1 MSRLK
6 LHLGQ
11 VSVHHQSELIV
22 FWSLWPFSPPYLSL
36 FRIGKD
42 FEDDLDFLLQGVSEF
57 EIPGGMLA
65 SEVMVHGPLAFP
77 IGTTSDGQAF
87 LAGAYYGQ
95 GRVIVI
101 THEGL
106 MGREV
111 WFH

>member
-1 MSRLK
+1 
-6 LHLGQ
+6 
-11 VSVHHQSELIV
+11 
-22 FWSLWPFSPPYLSL
+22 
-36 FRIGKD
+36 
-42 FEDDLDFLLQGVSEF
+42 
-57 EIPGGMLA
+57 MLA

-101 THEGL
+101 SHEGL

-111 WFH
+111 GI

>member
-1 MSRLK
+1 M
-6 LHLGQ
+6 
-11 VSVHHQSELIV
+11 
-22 FWSLWPFSPPYLSL
+22 
-36 FRIGKD
+36 GKD

-57 EIPGGMLA
+57 EIPCGMLA

-77 IGTTSDGQAF
+77 IGATSDGQAF
-87 LAGAYYGQ
+87 LAGAYYGL

-111 WFH
+111 MQCGSRDFWKSLTSWRRFSFIDHTAR

>member
-1 MSRLK
+1 M
-6 LHLGQ
+6 
-11 VSVHHQSELIV
+11 
-22 FWSLWPFSPPYLSL
+22 
-36 FRIGKD
+36 
-42 FEDDLDFLLQGVSEF
+42 DFLLQGVSEF

-65 SEVMVHGPLAFP
+65 SEVMVHSPLAFP
-77 IGTTSDGQAF
+77 IGTTSETSDGQAF

-111 WFH
+111 WF

>member
-1 MSRLK
+1 M
-6 LHLGQ
+6 G
-11 VSVHHQSELIV
+11 V
-22 FWSLWPFSPPYLSL
+22 FGSLLPFSPSDFSL
-36 FRIGKD
+36 FRIGRD

-77 IGTTSDGQAF
+77 IGATSDGQAF

-111 WFH
+111 GGGVSA

>member
-1 MSRLK
+1 MQLS
-6 LHLGQ
+6 
-11 VSVHHQSELIV
+11 
-22 FWSLWPFSPPYLSL
+22 PFNLSS

-57 EIPGGMLA
+57 EIPGELLA
-65 SEVMVHGPLAFP
+65 SEVMVHSPLAFP

-101 THEGL
+101 THEAL

-111 WFH
+111 WF

>member
-1 MSRLK
+1 MVS
-6 LHLGQ
+6 HL
-11 VSVHHQSELIV
+11 SCN
-22 FWSLWPFSPPYLSL
+22 FYLSS
-36 FRIGKD
+36 FRLETD

-57 EIPGGMLA
+57 EIPNEMLA
-65 SEVMVHGPLAFP
+65 SEVMVHSPLAFP

-95 GRVIVI
+95 GRVMVI

-111 WFH
+111 CISFCKESQR

>member
-1 MSRLK
+1 M
-6 LHLGQ
+6 
-11 VSVHHQSELIV
+11 
-22 FWSLWPFSPPYLSL
+22 
-36 FRIGKD
+36 
-42 FEDDLDFLLQGVSEF
+42 DFLLQGVSEF

-65 SEVMVHGPLAFP
+65 SEVMVHSPLAFP

-111 WFH
+111 CLKQKPFLILLHLINTNAFSFSF